1 MTDTQ
6 PHLKV
11 PLSVYPTISSMTIG
25 GMMEK
30 VKFTYI
36 NRIICPKTGI
46 HFLDAVDEDGQL
58 WSAEM
63 RTDVERWI
71 IYSSPWKKS
80 GQVPYKTLE
89 KPAQGITQH
98 PRDGL

>member
-1 MTDTQ
+1 
-6 PHLKV
+6 
-11 PLSVYPTISSMTIG
+11 MTIG

-46 HFLDAVDEDGQL
+46 HFLDAVDTEGQL

-63 RTDVERWI
+63 RTDVEKWI
-71 IYSSPWKKS
+71 IYSSSWKKS
-80 GQVPYKTLE
+80 GQVPYKNT
-89 KPAQGITQH
+89 
-98 PRDGL
+98 

>member
-1 MTDTQ
+1 
-6 PHLKV
+6 
-11 PLSVYPTISSMTIG
+11 
-25 GMMEK
+25 MEK

-46 HFLDAVDEDGQL
+46 HFLDAVDTEGQL

-71 IYSSPWKKS
+71 IYSSSWKKS
-80 GQVPYKTLE
+80 GQVPYKNTLE
-89 KPAQGITQH
+89 TGTRAPTRPSRCPIIISYTQT
-98 PRDGL
+98 PDD